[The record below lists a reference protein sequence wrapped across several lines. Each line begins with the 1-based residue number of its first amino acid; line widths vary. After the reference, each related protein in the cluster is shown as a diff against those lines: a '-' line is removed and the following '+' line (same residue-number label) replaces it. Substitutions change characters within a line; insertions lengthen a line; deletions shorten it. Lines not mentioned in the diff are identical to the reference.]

1 MNPGFSRLSALEESI
16 INVPTYHGTT
26 KMKPNINL
34 GKRKKNVKWFMQ
46 TNMDKEIKDIR

>member
-34 GKRKKNVKWFMQ
+34 GKEKKKLSGLCQQ
-46 TNMDKEIKDIR
+46 TWTKK